1 MTILHIASITD
12 DQSCGVNVIV
22 PKHVFYQSKY
32 ANVALFNIS
41 DNVYQNDDIKVFNR
55 TDIKDLQPPFNK
67 PDLVIFHG
75 IYYIKYIKI
84 ARYLNN
90 NNIPYIV
97 FPHGSLSKIAIKSD
111 FFKFIKKAAAHILIF
126 NSFIKKAKAIQFL
139 SQGEKAISYFSQKG
153 IIIPNGIETPQ
164 EYNRSQKEKD
174 EINITFIGRK
184 TKKIKGIDLLLKAVN
199 KVKFELIKNNVKI
212 NIYGPNRGN
221 TDNYINKFIKKNKLE
236 NLVFNHEAVFGES
249 KNKVLENTDIFIH
262 TSRTEGLPTAVIE
275 AMSYGVPVLVTR
287 GTGIYDD
294 VKKYQCGWAAETNIN
309 SIAES
314 LLAVA
319 AEKSNFCIYGINAR
333 NYVYEQLS
341 WDKVAYD
348 AVKIFNDLG
357 RKDVKN

>member
-139 SQGEKAISYFSQKG
+139 SKGEQKHSYFSKKG
-153 IIIPNGIETPQ
+153 IIIPNGIELPQ
-164 EYNRSQKEKD
+164 DYYRPIKNKEG
-174 EINITFIGRK
+174 INITFIGRK
-184 TKKIKGIDLLLKAVN
+184 NKIHKGLDLLIKAAN
-199 KVKFELIKNNVKI
+199 KVKNELLRHKVKI

-221 TDNYINKFIKKNKLE
+221 ADNYINNYIKKHGLDTI
-236 NLVFNHEAVFGES
+236 VFNHGPVFGQQKEQ
-249 KNKVLENTDIFIH
+249 VLRETDIFVH
-262 TSRTEGLPTAVIE
+262 TSRWEGLPTAVLE
-275 AMSYGVPVLVTR
+275 AMSYGIPVLVTR
-287 GTGIYDD
+287 GTGLYDD
-294 VKKYQCGWAAETNIN
+294 VLKYQCGWVAETNVK
-309 SIAES
+309 SISNQLNEISKKYEKLKLLGQNS
-314 LLAVA
+314 LLYLKNKYNWERIAISTIKQYKLLG
-319 AEKSNFCIYGINAR
+319 EK
-333 NYVYEQLS
+333 
-341 WDKVAYD
+341 
-348 AVKIFNDLG
+348 
-357 RKDVKN
+357 